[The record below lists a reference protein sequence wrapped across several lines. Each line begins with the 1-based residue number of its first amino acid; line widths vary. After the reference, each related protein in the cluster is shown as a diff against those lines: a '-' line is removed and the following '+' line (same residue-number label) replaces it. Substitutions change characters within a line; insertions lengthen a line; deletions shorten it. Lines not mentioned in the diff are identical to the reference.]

1 MRIEINL
8 DDKTAKA
15 IEKKAT
21 AEGRSRKNYV
31 EQLCIKDTLISLP
44 DKAKAVG
51 VKKKK

>member
-8 DDKTAKA
+8 EDKTAKA

-21 AEGRSRKNYV
+21 AEGRSRKNYI
-31 EQLCIKDTLISLP
+31 EQLCIKDVTNPIP
-44 DKAKAVG
+44 IGKEVG